1 MSLWRRM
8 NNGDREL
15 RSEFGMS
22 LFARV
27 IFGTEY
33 SLMNILIREC
43 GDGCESSRRDVRTG
57 QSTHPHGTFVSLS
70 S

>member
-27 IFGTEY
+27 IFGTVY
-33 SLMNILIREC
+33 SLMDILIREC
-43 GDGCESSRRDVRTG
+43 GDGFVLSRRGVRTG
-57 QSTHPHGTFVSLS
+57 QSTHPRGTFVSWS
-70 S
+70 R